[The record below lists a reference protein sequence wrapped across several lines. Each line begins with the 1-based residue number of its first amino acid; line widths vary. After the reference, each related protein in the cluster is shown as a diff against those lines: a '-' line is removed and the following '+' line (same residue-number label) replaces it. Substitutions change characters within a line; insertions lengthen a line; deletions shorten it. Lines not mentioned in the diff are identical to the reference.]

1 MTRLE
6 RSKELMRR
14 VREIVLGHHEGE
26 VVEMTPVDAYVL
38 MMYSRIRSLLQ
49 GVCVLLNDRLPEEAI
64 ILGREMFTDSL
75 NLMEIA
81 SREADRASLILGLI
95 SGDCSEW
102 EKLDC
107 QALSLGERDESD
119 VRVHEH
125 VAKRRKEIEG
135 YRQRHG
141 IGPLKTLRQEKQ
153 LAKNHGRL
161 GEYLDFVFAH
171 RMVHRPGIAQAGRT
185 LKRDTEV
192 LAVHL
197 RNPDPDSLAAAS
209 PFVMTS
215 ALHAH
220 KAVASIFAWTETLPE
235 EIDRLLEEIRELL
248 PAELPSPDQSS

>member
-6 RSKELMRR
+6 QSKELMRR

-26 VVEMTPVDAYVL
+26 VMEMTPVDAYVL

-81 SREADRASLILGLI
+81 SREADRASLLGLI
-95 SGDCSEW
+95 SGDCNEW

-107 QALSLGERDESD
+107 QALSLGERDERD
-119 VRVHEH
+119 VSVLEH

-141 IGPLKTLRQEKQ
+141 IGPLKTLRQQKQ
-153 LAKNHGRL
+153 LAKDHGRL

-192 LAVHL
+192 LAMHL
-197 RNPDPDSLAAAS
+197 RNPDPDSLAPAS
-209 PFVMTS
+209 AFVMTS

-235 EIDRLLEEIRELL
+235 QIDRLLEEIRELF
-248 PAELPSPDQSS
+248 PAKLSSPDQNS